1 MSKYNILIAMVTSA
15 FLAVSGC
22 SENMSIKEKGEAV
35 GYLIGAGVGLAI
47 GDDLGIGDGFG
58 MVLGA
63 AAGTILGSIIGEK
76 LDEVDQLKAEVAAL
90 NALKIEEEATVHWK
104 SDENKNVSGTV
115 STKNATVASNKEC
128 RVVSHVVNIRGEEYR
143 ESDTLCRQSNGSW
156 ALS

>member
-1 MSKYNILIAMVTSA
+1 MSKYNILTVMVTSA

-22 SENMSIKEKGEAV
+22 SENMSIREKGEVV
-35 GYLIGAGVGLAI
+35 GYVIGAGVGLAI

-63 AAGTILGSIIGEK
+63 VTGTILGGIIGEK
-76 LDEVDQLKAEVAAL
+76 LDEVDQLKAELAAL

-104 SDENKNVSGTV
+104 SDENKNVSGAV
-115 STKNATVASNKEC
+115 STMNTNVASNSEC
-128 RVVSHVVNIRGEEYR
+128 KVVTHVVNIRGEEYR